1 MSNTSVPIANRFYET
16 TSDVFKML
24 TGYTV
29 GDVEIDDDVVITRY
43 DKKIENVI
51 ISRRVM
57 FNDDGISI
65 TDDYVLDIL
74 LKEQA
79 ASLEGGDNP
88 RNT

>member
-1 MSNTSVPIANRFYET
+1 MSIQNVSISNRFYET
-16 TSDVFKML
+16 TTDVFNTL

-29 GDVEIDDDVVITRY
+29 GDVDIDDKSVITRF
-43 DKKIENVI
+43 DKQIENVI

-74 LKEQA
+74 PNIK
-79 ASLEGGDNP
+79 
-88 RNT
+88 R

>member
-1 MSNTSVPIANRFYET
+1 MSNTSVPIANCFYET

-29 GDVEIDDDVVITRY
+29 GDVEIEDDVVITRY
-43 DKKIENVI
+43 DRKIENVI

-57 FNDDGISI
+57 INDDGISI

-74 LKEQA
+74 PKEQV
-79 ASLEGGDNP
+79 DKH
-88 RNT
+88 

>member
-29 GDVEIDDDVVITRY
+29 GDVEIVEDAVIVRF

-74 LKEQA
+74 PVNIKRDE
-79 ASLEGGDNP
+79 
-88 RNT
+88 

>member
-1 MSNTSVPIANRFYET
+1 MSNTSVPIADYFYET

-29 GDVEIDDDVVITRY
+29 GDVEIEDDVVITRY

-74 LKEQA
+74 PKEQA
-79 ASLEGGDNP
+79 TSLEGRDKP
-88 RNT
+88 

>member
-1 MSNTSVPIANRFYET
+1 MNNPQVPISNYFYET

-29 GDVEIDDDVVITRY
+29 GDVEIVEDAVITRY

-74 LKEQA
+74 PVNIKRDE
-79 ASLEGGDNP
+79 
-88 RNT
+88 

>member
-29 GDVEIDDDVVITRY
+29 GDVEIVEDAVITRY

-57 FNDDGISI
+57 FSDEGISI
-65 TDDYVLDIL
+65 TEDYVLDIL
-74 LKEQA
+74 PKEQA
-79 ASLEGGDNP
+79 DKPEGRDKP
-88 RNT
+88 

>member
-16 TSDVFKML
+16 TTDVFNTL
-24 TGYTV
+24 AGYVV
-29 GDVEIDDDVVITRY
+29 GDVEIVEDAVIVRF
-43 DKKIENVI
+43 DKQIENVI

-74 LKEQA
+74 PVNIKRDE
-79 ASLEGGDNP
+79 
-88 RNT
+88 